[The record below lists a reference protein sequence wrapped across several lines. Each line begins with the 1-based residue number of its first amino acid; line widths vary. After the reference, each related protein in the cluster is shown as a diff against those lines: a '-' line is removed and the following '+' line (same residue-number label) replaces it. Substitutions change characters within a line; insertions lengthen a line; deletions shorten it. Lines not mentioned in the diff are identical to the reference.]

1 MGSVEIQ
8 GETQGQT
15 AVTRTW
21 RESQLWGEESLGGE
35 WSREVARARGPGSLG
50 ARGVSPSPTLSL
62 PQSQVCIPLT
72 GAGQKPLG
80 EDVYSCKP
88 CWSASGGREKDRAW
102 IWEVGGRHLSSTLT
116 AQQLLEARPLVLTL
130 GNSTAGSV
138 LHVKS
143 A

>member
-21 RESQLWGEESLGGE
+21 RDSQLWGEESLGGE
-35 WSREVARARGPGSLG
+35 WCWSREVARSRGPGSLG
-50 ARGVSPSPTLSL
+50 PRGVSPSPTLCL
-62 PQSQVCIPLT
+62 PLSQVCIPLT

-88 CWSASGGREKDRAW
+88 CRSASGGGREKDRVW
-102 IWEVGGRHLSSTLT
+102 I
-116 AQQLLEARPLVLTL
+116 
-130 GNSTAGSV
+130 
-138 LHVKS
+138 
-143 A
+143 